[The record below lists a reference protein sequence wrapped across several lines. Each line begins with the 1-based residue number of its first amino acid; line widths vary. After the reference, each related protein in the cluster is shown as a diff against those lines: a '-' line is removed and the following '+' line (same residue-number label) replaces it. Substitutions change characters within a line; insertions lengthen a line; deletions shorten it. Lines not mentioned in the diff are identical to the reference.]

1 MQFISPDQHSNQ
13 VQGSVLRFSLYIK
26 PLLSAP
32 ENYQLYVP
40 ESAQVGKAVG
50 KIKANDE
57 DLGINAE
64 MEYKI
69 TNEEGAAMFSISA
82 DGDKREGVISLKK
95 VWKWV
100 PPFKRGNII
109 SIWMRMFTQTQTTV

>member
-1 MQFISPDQHSNQ
+1 MP
-13 VQGSVLRFSLYIK
+13 G
-26 PLLSAP
+26 LSAP

-95 VWKWV
+95 V
-100 PPFKRGNII
+100 RASI
-109 SIWMRMFTQTQTTV
+109 STRQIYKINQQLDFITYFILIS